1 MHNQTP
7 RNFLYN
13 HRKSFYT
20 VAWNHLTVYFLCFHV
35 PSFCIICRIW
45 FQNENF
51 FLLSQ
56 WSSHQAK
63 ILPLGHIP
71 LWVEFILYG
80 TAKNR
85 GDREKPV
92 GGRAFLSDFVYW
104 LVISIE
110 SLCANETATCF
121 LLRRLIS
128 KHLQSVLPKWWPP
141 YLVRL
146 QGGEAGHDSLL
157 PGLALLPVFS
167 SSRTVFPSWTGIMG
181 CAHFS
186 SLTGKLRQSLSEI
199 HPGSEVWTNLCLPS
213 GTVPCSHLDAGAF
226 RPSDSK
232 DHFCSLSLSGK

>member
-85 GDREKPV
+85 GDGEKPV

-121 LLRRLIS
+121 LLKKANFKAPSECATKVVSSI
-128 KHLQSVLPKWWPP
+128 P
-141 YLVRL
+141 
-146 QGGEAGHDSLL
+146 GEAAGRGGGPRQPPARIGTVACFLQFTNGLSLL
-157 PGLALLPVFS
+157 DWHNGVCPLL
-167 SSRTVFPSWTGIMG
+167 
-181 CAHFS
+181 
-186 SLTGKLRQSLSEI
+186 LTDR
-199 HPGSEVWTNLCLPS
+199 
-213 GTVPCSHLDAGAF
+213 
-226 RPSDSK
+226 
-232 DHFCSLSLSGK
+232 